1 MMGSVTSIYLCIG
14 TINPTSIKQ
23 LKTMNNKNLNKLLT
37 PCLSLATLLFSGA
50 SFAND
55 ITQNVRNN
63 TQQVGNSEN
72 YFEIGLMH
80 IVVDEPTFVNNKRGR
95 NSNLS
100 LLLNGSYSWNNFF
113 IENYSESN
121 HGVVVGYNA
130 FNNGNWSFD
139 LMVTTDLLKTNFEN
153 SGRYVDALDLTVGGR
168 LSGSWGNNIVQFA
181 INQDATGDHNGTTA
195 SALIG
200 RSWQVRNWNFHGII
214 GAEYASAKV
223 NDYYA
228 GVSEETASRTRLDV
242 YEAGGSLN
250 FSTEVG
256 VTYPITEDWVFRAT
270 ARVATRPDEI
280 IDSPRF
286 SKLDSVATSLRT
298 SLSYVF

>member
-1 MMGSVTSIYLCIG
+1 
-14 TINPTSIKQ
+14 
-23 LKTMNNKNLNKLLT
+23 MNNKNLNKLLI
-37 PCLSLATLLFSGA
+37 PSLSLAALLFSGA

-63 TQQVGNSEN
+63 TQQAGSSEN

-80 IVVDEPTFVNNKRGR
+80 IVVDEPTFVDNKSG
-95 NSNLS
+95 SNTNIS
-100 LLLNGSYSWNNFF
+100 LLLNGSYSWNNLF
-113 IENYSESN
+113 IENYSESD

-153 SGRYVDALDLTVGGR
+153 IGRYLDALDLTVGGR
-168 LSGSWGNNIVQFA
+168 LSGSWGNNILQFA
-181 INQDATGDHNGTTA
+181 VNQDATGDHNGTTA
-195 SALIG
+195 SVLLG

-228 GVSEETASRTRLDV
+228 GVSEETASRTSLDV

-250 FSTEVG
+250 FSSEVG

-286 SKLDSVATSLRT
+286 PRLDSVATSLRT